1 VGGLTVIFGLEFW
14 PMTHPASF
22 LKSRTASA
30 FPGNASSLRALLLLL
45 LLWAGASAVCA
56 EGVTFGQTAAQ
67 GELEWTSTGAL
78 LRDAVTSRLWL
89 ASRAS
94 FPSHKAV
101 LRGKLLALGR
111 FLKVVAEQAAGS
123 LGSQGGSPSRL
134 AGLIAMLT
142 DTLSLPGW
150 SSFPSKNGV
159 TSEQLRSRVSSC
171 RSAT

>member
-45 LLWAGASAVCA
+45 LSWAGAS
-56 EGVTFGQTAAQ
+56 Q